1 MPEQVD
7 LDRILTEIN
16 ALRQELGEV
25 QKAQAE
31 LGRAM
36 EQMTSTFRAIATH
49 LGIAAEPYRTRSASR
64 REEGPPG
71 FA

>member
-16 ALRQELGEV
+16 ALRQDIA
-25 QKAQAE
+25 QMQQAQAE

-36 EQMTSTFRAIATH
+36 QEMTQTFRAIATH

-71 FA
+71 FG

>member
-7 LDRILTEIN
+7 LDRILAEIN
-16 ALRQELGEV
+16 ALRQEIGEM

-36 EQMTSTFRAIATH
+36 EQMTLTFRAIATH
-49 LGIAAEPYRTRSASR
+49 LGIAAEPYRTRSATR
-64 REEGPPG
+64 RDEGPPG